1 MPHPTHDDQEFIRT
15 WNAIRS
21 PVEVAKQLGMTER
34 GAQRRR
40 RAIEKKHGIFLDVD
54 DKRGHDA
61 NTALGRTGFRAI
73 EVNIDGPVIV
83 FSDAHYWPGEPST
96 AHKALLRVVKG
107 IQPVMIVANG
117 DLMDGARLCRQDPIG
132 WDKSNAPTVKEEI
145 EALQERMHEVA
156 LASGKRCKRRRTI
169 GNHDIRLERMLA
181 MKAPEIE
188 GLPNTRLADF
198 LPEWEESWSV
208 LVNDNTMIKH
218 RFRSGVHATWNNALH
233 SGKNMVT
240 GHLHRLQATIL
251 SDYNG
256 PRWGVDGGTLADV
269 THNNPAFDYDED
281 NPRNWASGFAVITF
295 KNGKMLHP
303 EFCVVMDGKAWFR
316 GKEV

>member
-1 MPHPTHDDQEFIRT
+1 MVAPFCSDEDFIRV
-15 WNAIRS
+15 WNSLRS
-21 PVEVAKQLGMTER
+21 PVRVAEHFGVTER
-34 GAQRRR
+34 GVQKRRR
-40 RAIEKKHGIFLDVD
+40 VLEKKTGMFLDVD
-54 DKRGHDA
+54 DPRGN
-61 NTALGRTGFRAI
+61 NTNSTLSRTGFRAV
-73 EVNIDGPVIV
+73 EDKIDGPVIV

-96 AHKALLRVVKG
+96 AHKALLTVIKG

-132 WDKSNAPTVKEEI
+132 WSKSQAPTIKKEI

-156 LASGKRCKRRRTI
+156 LAGGKRCKRRRTI

-181 MKAPEIE
+181 MKAPDIE
-188 GLPNTRLADF
+188 GLPHTRLADF

-208 LVNDNTMIKH
+208 MVNNNTMIKH

-240 GHLHRLQATIL
+240 GHLHRLQATVL

-256 PRWGVDGGTLADV
+256 PRWGVDTGTLADV

-281 NPRNWASGFAVITF
+281 NPRNWASGFSVVTF

-303 EFCVVMDGKAWFR
+303 EFVVVMDGKAYFR
-316 GKEV
+316 GREV